1 MEIDK
6 GLIDGLLEQARGNA
20 RLRQNYDLRTSA
32 DDNSQRMLNALLPGT
47 EVPVHRHP
55 HSNESVILLCG
66 KVVEVIYEDVDDVL
80 SGGADGM
87 GQEPLLDSLKGE
99 EVAAGRRLREV
110 KRVLLDSAAGCYG
123 CVVPKGAWH
132 TVEVLAPSVIY
143 EAKDGKYGEDGSEPW

>member
-6 GLIDGLLEQARGNA
+6 GLIDGLLEQARVNA

-80 SGGADGM
+80 SGADGM
-87 GQEPLLDSLKGE
+87 GQESLLASLKGE
-99 EVAAGRRLREV
+99 DVAAGRRLREV

>member
-1 MEIDK
+1 MEINK
-6 GLIDGLLEQARGNA
+6 ELIDNMFEQAKENP
-20 RLRQNYDLRTSA
+20 RLRQNFDLRTSSA
-32 DDNSQRMLNALLPGT
+32 DTSQRMLNALLPGT

-55 HSNESVILLCG
+55 HSNENVILLCG
-66 KVVEVIYEDVDDVL
+66 KVVEVIYEEVDDGL
-80 SGGADGM
+80 SEEDGM
-87 GQEPLLDSLKGE
+87 GQEPLLASLKGE
-99 EVAAGRRLREV
+99 DVAAGRRLREV